1 MRRIT
6 GQTFHDYLYMN
17 GPIPLVD
24 SRDLFFSNR
33 PSLTIAKT
41 QFTGKIPRKRN
52 LSLSNVE
59 RKSNLH
65 SKIMDYPICLE
76 CNRVRNWRLSNY
88 RISVTLEPKSKK
100 VTRFENYGKVCSF
113 TLSPQSVYTSNYLVS
128 MPLREGSVNLY
139 QCPIALCGSGH

>member
-1 MRRIT
+1 MEGRAGLRRIT

-33 PSLTIAKT
+33 PSLSIAKT

-59 RKSNLH
+59 RKTNLH
-65 SKIMDYPICLE
+65 SKSKIMDYPICLE
-76 CNRVRNWRLSNY
+76 CNRVRNWRLNNY
-88 RISVTLEPKSKK
+88 RISVTLEPKNKK
-100 VTRFENYGKVCSF
+100 GNTF
-113 TLSPQSVYTSNYLVS
+113 
-128 MPLREGSVNLY
+128 
-139 QCPIALCGSGH
+139 